1 MQKFLKVYSSVIIL
15 VVLAAFLFG
24 FVIPVLISAK
34 STELVVLGFLAVL
47 VSVPFYILSIYKIY
61 KGI

>member
-15 VVLAAFLFG
+15 VVLAVFLFG

>member
-15 VVLAAFLFG
+15 VVLAVVLFG
-24 FVIPVLISAK
+24 FVLPMLISAK
-34 STELVVLGFLAVL
+34 STELVVLGVLAVL
-47 VSVPFYILSIYKIY
+47 VSVPIFVLSIYKIY